1 MEVAADLVGGPGRA
15 RPGDRHAQPG
25 AAPAIQP
32 CRGPPRGARSG
43 IQVRSAPQP
52 TAGRSADELDSRP
65 RGPSDDLHSMNDNVL
80 EKGRSTMP
88 MSGATYGQILVTG
101 ATGLAGS
108 AVIREFV
115 RNGHPV
121 RALVRSRAKAR
132 AFEAF
137 PTVEPVEGDMTRPE
151 TLTAALAGVDR
162 ILLISSPDQEMA
174 ERQSTFID
182 AARKAEVRHIVK
194 FSGLSAADVDTP
206 FVFGSMHADIERHL
220 EGSGLAWTH
229 LRPSQFMT
237 EYLREVPTILAQ
249 GGLFLPLEDARLVPV
264 DVVDIAKAAVALLTT
279 PGHEGRIYAM
289 SGPEALS
296 MEEIAEQIS
305 AAIGQAVRYVSI
317 TREARRQALLAA
329 GVPSV
334 SVDALDAQ
342 AGERLKGTEATVHP
356 ETHTALGIPP
366 TPFAEFARRNAG
378 AFLGESVY
386 VGLD

>member
-1 MEVAADLVGGPGRA
+1 
-15 RPGDRHAQPG
+15 
-25 AAPAIQP
+25 
-32 CRGPPRGARSG
+32 
-43 IQVRSAPQP
+43 
-52 TAGRSADELDSRP
+52 
-65 RGPSDDLHSMNDNVL
+65 MNDNVL
-80 EKGRSTMP
+80 KKGRSTMP
-88 MSGATYGQILVTG
+88 MSGATDGQILVTG

-115 RNGHPV
+115 RNRYPV

-137 PTVEPVEGDMTRPE
+137 PTVELVEGDMTRPA
-151 TLTAALAGVDR
+151 TLEAALSGVDR
-162 ILLISSPDQEMA
+162 VLLISSPDQQMA

-182 AARKAEVRHIVK
+182 AARKADVRHIVK

-206 FVFGSMHADIERHL
+206 FVFGSMHAEIERYL

-249 GGLFLPLEDARLVPV
+249 SGLFLPLEDAKLVPV
-264 DVVDIAKAAVALLTT
+264 DVADIAKAAFALLTT
-279 PGHEGRIYAM
+279 PGHEAKIYAM

-296 MEEIAEQIS
+296 MEEVAEQIS
-305 AAIGQAVRYVSI
+305 TAIGRAVRYVSI

-329 GVPSV
+329 GVPPF

-342 AGERLKGTEATVHP
+342 AGERLKGTEGTVHP

-366 TPFAEFARRNAG
+366 TPFADFARRNAG

>member
-1 MEVAADLVGGPGRA
+1 
-15 RPGDRHAQPG
+15 
-25 AAPAIQP
+25 
-32 CRGPPRGARSG
+32 
-43 IQVRSAPQP
+43 
-52 TAGRSADELDSRP
+52 
-65 RGPSDDLHSMNDNVL
+65 
-80 EKGRSTMP
+80 MP
-88 MSGATYGQILVTG
+88 MSGATDGQILVTG

-115 RNGHPV
+115 RNGYSV

-137 PTVEPVEGDMTRPE
+137 PTVELVEGDMSRPA
-151 TLTAALAGVDR
+151 TLEAALSGVDR
-162 ILLISSPDQEMA
+162 VLLISSSDQQMA

-194 FSGLSAADVDTP
+194 FSGLSAADVETP
-206 FVFGSMHADIERHL
+206 FVFGSMHAEIERYL

-264 DVVDIAKAAVALLTT
+264 DVADIAKAAVALLTT
-279 PGHEGRIYAM
+279 PGHEARIYAM

-296 MEEIAEQIS
+296 MEEVAEQIS
-305 AAIGQAVRYVSI
+305 AAIGTAVRYVSI

-329 GVPSV
+329 GVPSFF
-334 SVDALDAQ
+334 VDALDAQ
-342 AGERLKGTEATVHP
+342 AGERLKGTEGTVHP

-366 TPFAEFARRNAG
+366 TPFADFARRHAG

-386 VGLD
+386 VGLA